1 MKTNNKIK
9 YDVYLNVICFIARYV
24 TPNLKRLYLDVNV
37 EKELAQIT
45 AFYVNKPT
53 ELELEL
59 LDDIETNSISR
70 SPNIIFEQSKW
81 LLVKDLNEDEYKRH
95 DFLLFSFYEGH
106 KD

>member
-1 MKTNNKIK
+1 METENKIK
-9 YDVYLNVICFIARYV
+9 YDVYLNVICFVARYI
-24 TPNLKRLYLDVNV
+24 TPNLKRLYLDVNR
-37 EKELAQIT
+37 KNELAQIT
-45 AFYVNKPT
+45 AFYSKKPT

-70 SPNIIFEQSKW
+70 SPNIIFEQSNWK
-81 LLVKDLNEDEYKRH
+81 LISDLKEDENKRH